1 MTTGRSIGHT
11 GVGPSRRSFRS
22 LLGAAAASLLLAT
35 CSGGPPAPVDA
46 VALVDGE
53 PVSVHDFELFISQH
67 TDSES
72 PEIED
77 HVLSQLF
84 DQFLDEHLLLRL
96 AEDSGFVAAPGRQ
109 LDKRSAITFLVES
122 APPFVPDE
130 TSMQAFYDQSGDRYR
145 RDEEVHL
152 RQILVHDRAMA
163 EAAHEALELG
173 EDFAAVAARFSQGPR
188 AQDAGDQGWLSRTD
202 IPPAFVE
209 GIFDLAPGEHSG
221 VVEADY
227 GFLIFQVV
235 AIEAAKTIP
244 LTEVMGEVQQELMRR
259 HLDALVEEF
268 FRQARQRYNVEVLQ
282 FNLPFE
288 YQGLHA
294 KKESP

>member
-1 MTTGRSIGHT
+1 MSVGRSYGHT
-11 GVGPSRRSFRS
+11 GVGLFRRPIWSFLVAS
-22 LLGAAAASLLLAT
+22 TAGLLFAS

-46 VALVDGE
+46 VALVDGG
-53 PVSVHDFELFISQH
+53 PVGVHDFELFIGQH

-77 HVLSQLF
+77 HVLSKLF

-96 AEDSGFVAAPGRQ
+96 AADSGFVAAPGRE
-109 LDKRSAITFLVES
+109 LDKRSAITFLVEGTPS
-122 APPFVPDE
+122 FVPDE
-130 TSMQAFYDQSGDRYR
+130 ASMQAFYDESKDRYR

-152 RQILVHDRAMA
+152 RQILMHDQATA
-163 EAAHEALELG
+163 EAARKALDQG

-188 AQDAGDQGWLSRTD
+188 AQDAGDQGWLSRSD

-209 GIFDLAPGEHSG
+209 GIFDLAPGKSSE

-235 AIEAAKTIP
+235 AVEAAKTIP
-244 LTEVMGEVQQELMRR
+244 LVEVMGEIQQELMRQ
-259 HLDALVEEF
+259 HVDALVEEF
-268 FRQARQRYNVEVLQ
+268 FHQARQRYNVEVLQ